1 MVSQLQSLL
10 QEFGLSPNESSIYET
25 LVREGELGV
34 ASISR
39 HSGIHRR
46 NVYDALQRLLEKG
59 LVYEILEQKFSS
71 YQAVSP
77 EKLMELL
84 DEKRTRLESFLP
96 DLLKLY
102 HKSPVKESV
111 LIYRGAEGLKNY
123 MRDIIRQ
130 GSDYYSIGAKGIWAD
145 PRLAT
150 LLPSFLK
157 EAQKKKIEFRILYD
171 PIVQQHGERV
181 LKLIPANY
189 RFLPEHC
196 RTPASL
202 GIFGDTTVVLSDHS
216 VGKMNDEICFTV
228 ITNSQLADSLRAWF
242 SLLWSLSSPDKP
254 KTSSSKPTTKSKR
267 QKN

>member
-1 MVSQLQSLL
+1 MISQLHTLL

-34 ASISR
+34 AAISR

-84 DEKRTRLESFLP
+84 DEKKSRLELFLP

-171 PIVQQHGERV
+171 PIVRHQGEKV

-216 VGKMNDEICFTV
+216 VGRMKDEICFTV
-228 ITNSQLADSLRAWF
+228 ITNSKLADSLRSWF
-242 SLLWSLSSPDKP
+242 SLLWSIATPEKLPSAR
-254 KTSSSKPTTKSKR
+254 TKVSTRKKR
-267 QKN
+267 